1 MVGSGSIGGGGGGFS
16 TLGDGPDERPYERDE
31 NGSRR
36 REQER
41 ERESVSLHVFVTAH
55 LLPKLRVN

>member
-1 MVGSGSIGGGGGGFS
+1 
-16 TLGDGPDERPYERDE
+16 LGDGPDERPYERDE